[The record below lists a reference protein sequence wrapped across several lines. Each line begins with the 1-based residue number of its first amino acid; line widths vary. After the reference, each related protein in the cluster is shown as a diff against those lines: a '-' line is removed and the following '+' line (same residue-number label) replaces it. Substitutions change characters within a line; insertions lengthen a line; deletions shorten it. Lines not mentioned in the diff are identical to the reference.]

1 MNRTLRALAI
11 ITLLSIGLFV
21 VLVQVL
27 DRTEKPATAMG
38 DNPWALL
45 PALIPGMLV
54 NVLGQ
59 TTFALCLAVGVV
71 AVVASIQRR
80 QWVWVVVF
88 VALLFVAANGTSLA
102 SELAPFFDIPGAIR
116 AAPYVGLLLTAL
128 VPLVVLGYTIFAR
141 QRVVQ
146 PVQPV
151 AVSE

>member
-11 ITLLSIGLFV
+11 IALLSTGLFV

-27 DRTEKPATAMG
+27 DRTEQPATAMG

-71 AVVASIQRR
+71 AVVASIPRR
-80 QWVWVVVF
+80 QWGWAVIFVV
-88 VALLFVAANGTSLA
+88 LLFVAANGTSLA
-102 SELAPFFDIPGAIR
+102 VELAPFSDLPEAIR
-116 AAPYVGLLLTAL
+116 VAPYVGLFLTAL
-128 VPLVVLGYTIFAR
+128 VPLVVLGYTFAAR
-141 QRVVQ
+141 QRLAQPTQPATVV
-146 PVQPV
+146 
-151 AVSE
+151 E